1 MRNDDDAAAFDT
13 TQPRHSGNAGK
24 RSSVADM
31 YTSWRASTSAPLE
44 PTLGTGEGTS
54 LIADYQKE
62 EQGTWST
69 AAYFILIVELC
80 ERLAFYAA
88 TIVFY
93 PYMQNMLNMTQST
106 ANALYNAF
114 NCWAYATCLIGG
126 FVADTYFGK
135 VKSLFVFS
143 VSYILGLVVLFVSSR
158 EETWSDYPNSP
169 DGGMGI
175 PGFACSLFFIGLGM
189 GGIKAN
195 VSPLLADQIKNSS
208 PKVYEGVFRWFYWA
222 INIGAFTGIIVS
234 PMLHDIIGPKKVIDD
249 GDEDGT
255 AYWASY
261 LFPLCVFIVGLLIYF
276 VGYKKGYYVNVAP
289 KGSLLADCYHA
300 SMYAIRAKKTAKNS
314 GNYKP
319 KEHWL
324 DWSETSEDYSTAG
337 KHFKVVLSACSV
349 FLFYPVYWLCYN
361 QMFSN
366 LIAQAEN
373 LDKPDWVAS
382 EHLNVIGASSLIILI
397 PVFDKLIFPGLT
409 NCGYNPKP
417 LTRISIGFAIAGCS
431 MIYAG
436 VLEYY
441 IQDRGYFI
449 GEDYFVDEG
458 KEKIKIW
465 LQIPPYVLFG
475 ISEIFASVGG
485 LEFAYTEAPSS
496 MKSVVMSLF
505 LLSNAA
511 GSVIGMII
519 SPAMKPDTMMTVF
532 FAMGGSLVF
541 LTFPFYCIFRS
552 RAAVSSVDKD
562 QGAIMKD
569 FDSDREDMCAP

>member
-1 MRNDDDAAAFDT
+1 MEQEHATGKPGDRN
-13 TQPRHSGNAGK
+13 
-24 RSSVADM
+24 SVADL

-44 PTLGTGEGTS
+44 PTKGNGEGAS
-54 LIADYQKE
+54 LLGDYKKE
-62 EQGTWST
+62 EEGGTWSV

-93 PYMQNMLNMTQST
+93 PYMQNMLNMSQST

-143 VSYILGLVVLFVSSR
+143 VAYIFGLIILFLSSR
-158 EETWSDYPNSP
+158 EETWSDYPTTP

-175 PGFACSLFFIGLGM
+175 PGFAISLFFIGLGM

-208 PKVYEGVFRWFYWA
+208 PAVYEGVFRWFYWA
-222 INIGAFTGIIVS
+222 INIGAFTGILIS
-234 PMLHDIIGPKKVIDD
+234 PMLHDVIGDKKITAD

-261 LFPLCVFIVGLLIYF
+261 LFPLCVFIIGLIIYYI
-276 VGYKKGYYVNVAP
+276 GYRKEYYVNVPA

-300 SMYAIRAKKTAKNS
+300 SMYAIRAKKAAKNA
-314 GNYKP
+314 GQYAP

-324 DWSETSEDYSTAG
+324 DWASTSEDYSSAA
-337 KHFKVVLSACSV
+337 KDFKVVLSSCTV
-349 FLFYPVYWLCYN
+349 FLFYPIYWLCYN

-366 LIAQAEN
+366 LIAQADL
-373 LDKPDWVAS
+373 LDRPSWVAS

-397 PVFDKLIFPGLT
+397 PVFDKLIFPGLK
-409 NCGYNPKP
+409 NCGWDPKP
-417 LTRISIGFAIAGCS
+417 LTRIAIGFAIAGSS

-436 VLEYY
+436 ALEYY
-441 IQDRGYFI
+441 IQQRGHFV
-449 GEDYFVDEG
+449 GDDYVLDDG
-458 KEKIKIW
+458 QEKIKIW
-465 LQIPPYVLFG
+465 FQIPPYVFFG

-505 LLSNAA
+505 LLGNAA

-519 SPAMKPDTMMTVF
+519 SPAMEPESMMIVF
-532 FAMGGSLVF
+532 FAMGGSLFF
-541 LTFPFYCIFRS
+541 LTFPFYFIFRN
-552 RAAVSSVDKD
+552 RAAVTTVDKN
-562 QGAIMKD
+562 QTIMKD
-569 FDSDREDMCAP
+569 FDSDNEEICSP